1 MKIQNL
7 FYVIV
12 KPYLHGYSL
21 SVGVKHY
28 LKKGQPRVT
37 QLQCGINTIDILKL
51 LHSFFDFILTRQ
63 VTFTDDLTDAEKL
76 ECFQNF

>member
-1 MKIQNL
+1 MKIRNL

-12 KPYLHGYSL
+12 KPYQHGYSL

-51 LHSFFDFILTRQ
+51 LHSFFDFILTKQ
-63 VTFTDDLTDAEKL
+63 VAFTDDLTDAEKL